1 MFAPPSYFQR
11 SHGHF
16 AINNYLLVVI
26 VFLLISITSTNCLSI
41 VTTSPTISSGGRSG
55 ENFPFFARCA
65 PFFLVVLVSTRFG
78 CISMISPATKTVY
91 YNFDYSPRRGFGFFN
106 CASFTLT
113 KLAVAGLSSKG
124 LSSNKNYQKNSFVS
138 TMSLLEASVSVRR
151 YNCMSDE
158 HRIEVDTRIDEIKYH
173 HRVNDYE
180 EICEMVTRYVE
191 DCYKRQT
198 IALYANRY
206 NQASVIIPIM
216 EMTSVINILQSDS
229 YVDKAPK

>member
-1 MFAPPSYFQR
+1 
-11 SHGHF
+11 
-16 AINNYLLVVI
+16 
-26 VFLLISITSTNCLSI
+26 
-41 VTTSPTISSGGRSG
+41 
-55 ENFPFFARCA
+55 
-65 PFFLVVLVSTRFG
+65 
-78 CISMISPATKTVY
+78 MISPATKTVY

-191 DCYKRQT
+191 AHHALLQEADNSLVRVTMPTDT
-198 IALYANRY
+198 IKQVL
-206 NQASVIIPIM
+206 SF
-216 EMTSVINILQSDS
+216 L
-229 YVDKAPK
+229 